1 MLSCFLFA
9 SASPAKIQTI
19 DLTAEQSYNHQPFSY
34 TMRQIDEKP
43 SYTVYKIT
51 YPSPVKSGNAQNDT
65 IYSKYY
71 CPKNA
76 NGKSPS
82 PGAVCLHIL
91 GGGRGLTRFMCS
103 YLAECGI
110 PAIMCQF
117 PYYGNRRPPGWR
129 QSLIKDPKGAVVL
142 INSFKQAIEDIRRTT
157 DVLASRPEVDPAK
170 ISLEGISLGALL
182 GSTAAGVDSRFY
194 KLVFLLGA
202 GDFQKIIG
210 HSRESIWIE
219 KKINELPDAERKSSL
234 KELAKIDPLANAGNL
249 IAKADSGKIMMVN
262 ASEDEVLPKEATVK
276 LAKAMN
282 MENKVVWMKGQGHYT
297 AIASLPDLLPKIAN
311 FISDNQ
317 AKIPQNGNGNKSALS
332 KFAGQLNK
340 LFDFSPPPGRCM
352 VIEAEFKIKDKVS
365 FVKLIKG
372 HGCHF
377 IIFGDILK
385 MKLSLGYCE
394 YPWMYTPKGVLFKGT
409 LEPTPNANLLNHM
422 DKVYL
427 AYLPMITAVLNM
439 AASSPTILN
448 QFAKFTESKQSDGN
462 TLISIQS
469 VKRKNQGAEV
479 LVDKKGKPISIKLNL
494 KDKVE
499 IVFKEWN
506 LNAFSTDE
514 LYLPP
519 ENFEWEQAVK
529 QKNLDRIF
537 AAFFNQLGD
546 MARK

>member
-1 MLSCFLFA
+1 
-9 SASPAKIQTI
+9 
-19 DLTAEQSYNHQPFSY
+19 
-34 TMRQIDEKP
+34 
-43 SYTVYKIT
+43 
-51 YPSPVKSGNAQNDT
+51 
-65 IYSKYY
+65 
-71 CPKNA
+71 
-76 NGKSPS
+76 
-82 PGAVCLHIL
+82 
-91 GGGRGLTRFMCS
+91 
-103 YLAECGI
+103 
-110 PAIMCQF
+110 
-117 PYYGNRRPPGWR
+117 
-129 QSLIKDPKGAVVL
+129 
-142 INSFKQAIEDIRRTT
+142 
-157 DVLASRPEVDPAK
+157 
-170 ISLEGISLGALL
+170 
-182 GSTAAGVDSRFY
+182 
-194 KLVFLLGA
+194 
-202 GDFQKIIG
+202 
-210 HSRESIWIE
+210 
-219 KKINELPDAERKSSL
+219 
-234 KELAKIDPLANAGNL
+234 
-249 IAKADSGKIMMVN
+249 
-262 ASEDEVLPKEATVK
+262 
-276 LAKAMN
+276 
-282 MENKVVWMKGQGHYT
+282 
-297 AIASLPDLLPKIAN
+297 
-311 FISDNQ
+311 
-317 AKIPQNGNGNKSALS
+317 
-332 KFAGQLNK
+332 
-340 LFDFSPPPGRCM
+340 M

-409 LEPTPNANLLNHM
+409 LEPTPNAKLLNHM